1 MTRTTWFTVT
11 GCIAL
16 GVGLFATLLP
26 DLLLEGKGVA
36 AGPAT
41 RIWVR
46 EVGVLLL
53 CLAVMAF
60 LVRRHPDSPT
70 MRALLVGNGLVHVG
84 LFPIEIIAWHEG
96 ILSRLPGILP
106 NSVVHIV
113 LAAGFFGFAFQPSG
127 TGARRTEA
135 GQALG

>member
-26 DLLLEGKGVA
+26 DLLLEAKGVA

-60 LVRRHPDSPT
+60 LVRNHPDSPT

-84 LFPIEIIAWHEG
+84 LFPIEIVAWHEG
-96 ILSRLPGILP
+96 VISRLSGIVP
-106 NSVVHIV
+106 NSAVHVV
-113 LAAGFFGFAFQPSG
+113 LAAGFFWFARQPSG
-127 TGARRTEA
+127 TTSRGAA
-135 GQALG
+135 PGQALG